1 MEQRLSQ
8 LSTASLFALGWSL
21 HARLSGRAGKSAAA
35 RLRDDLEALRRLSL
49 DRLHFGIRQLGLL
62 ALDLFSGEEVFAATG
77 SGHPLAPWDV
87 AVGGAS
93 IPGLFP
99 WVRCQTA
106 GRTYHLVDGGFSHA
120 VPVERALQP
129 PFLARKV
136 LAVDLGV
143 IRGFRERDPLRWE
156 KLESEH
162 PGRVIRLRPRVDD
175 AGTIF
180 FRAAQAPDLVRRG
193 EEAVLE
199 QAPALC

>member
-1 MEQRLSQ
+1 
-8 LSTASLFALGWSL
+8 
-21 HARLSGRAGKSAAA
+21 
-35 RLRDDLEALRRLSL
+35 
-49 DRLHFGIRQLGLL
+49 LL
-62 ALDLFSGEEVFAATG
+62 ALDLFSGEEVFVSTG
-77 SGHPLAPWDV
+77 RVGPLAPADV

-99 WVRCQTA
+99 WVRRKVS
-106 GRTYHLVDGGFSHA
+106 GRTYHLVDGGFSHS
-120 VPVERALQP
+120 VPVERAFEP

-156 KLESEH
+156 NLERER
-162 PGRVIRLRPRVDD
+162 PGRVIRLRPRVAD

-180 FRAAQAPDLVRRG
+180 FRAAQGPELVRRG